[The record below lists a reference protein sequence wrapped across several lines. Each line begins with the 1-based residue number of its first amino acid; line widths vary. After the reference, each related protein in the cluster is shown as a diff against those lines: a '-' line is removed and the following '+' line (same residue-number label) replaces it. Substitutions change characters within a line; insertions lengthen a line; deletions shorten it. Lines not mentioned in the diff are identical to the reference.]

1 MKQSFSII
9 DHESSCNWQEVGSLE
24 PQNFDVDPLEPI
36 IEPIRH
42 VTQKNLTIRN
52 ELQSLWD
59 VEQQPVESVLDPE
72 GSYESKQDAEDL
84 DSSNSGPQSP
94 DDAQDGSDELAAPF
108 RLTEE

>member
-9 DHESSCNWQEVGSLE
+9 DHESSCDWQEAGSLE

-42 VTQKNLTIRN
+42 VTQKNLATRN

-59 VEQQPVESVLDPE
+59 VEQPPAESVLDPE
-72 GSYESKQDAEDL
+72 GSFESKHDAEDL
-84 DSSNSGPQSP
+84 DSSDSGPQSP
-94 DDAQDGSDELAAPF
+94 DDPQDGSDELAAPF
-108 RLTEE
+108 RLA